1 MARMKAK
8 IISSLSQIMLLA
20 SLPSGFLQSMQTSSE
35 KDNDDCDSSYPDI
48 CIPSNSP
55 DSIVE
60 IYPIS
65 V

>member
-1 MARMKAK
+1 
-8 IISSLSQIMLLA
+8 MLLA